1 MDGTV
6 CRACIP
12 VPGLPLLYRNILYD
26 FSGCG
31 CKKGIAADGIF
42 YGMSF
47 ASYCKSASVPPLL
60 FSCFQYNRR
69 DGRIWGQNVVHRE
82 SLVVGRSSFIVLD
95 GKCRAFAFER
105 KNRRPGWAPLRGAPT
120 TLVSAVQQKIPETE
134 VSKIP
139 FLVPLYPTSDH
150 NAVGAGQRPA
160 RPGLRFLYVP
170 RNPPS
175 GFPPSA

>member
-12 VPGLPLLYRNILYD
+12 VPGLPLLNRNILYD

-42 YGMSF
+42 YGISF
-47 ASYCKSASVPPLL
+47 ASYCKSASVPPLF

-69 DGRIWGQNVVHRE
+69 DGRIWGQNVVHRFGCQM
-82 SLVVGRSSFIVLD
+82 LTHLPLNM
-95 GKCRAFAFER
+95 

-120 TLVSAVQQKIPETE
+120 PLVSAVQQKIPETE

-150 NAVGAGQRPA
+150 NAVGASQRPA